1 MEGKGGNLVCGN
13 INSISHIF
21 HIGATDLILICD
33 CSLVDFAFNVSIN
46 FGTCICHVL
55 IFVLHSSI
63 VNNYASAI
71 RMTLHQQLQ
80 Y

>member
-1 MEGKGGNLVCGN
+1 MCGN

-21 HIGATDLILICD
+21 HTAGATDLILICH
-33 CSLVDFAFNVSIN
+33 CSLVDFAFNVSN
-46 FGTCICHVL
+46 FGTCIAIDVL

-71 RMTLHQQLQ
+71 RMTLHRQPQ

>member
-21 HIGATDLILICD
+21 HIGATDLILICH
-33 CSLVDFAFNVSIN
+33 CSLVDFAFNVSN
-46 FGTCICHVL
+46 FGTCIAIDVL

-71 RMTLHQQLQ
+71 RMTLHRQPQ

>member
-1 MEGKGGNLVCGN
+1 MCGN

-21 HIGATDLILICD
+21 HTGATDLILICH
-33 CSLVDFAFNVSIN
+33 CSLVDFAFNVSN
-46 FGTCICHVL
+46 FGTCIAIDVL

-71 RMTLHQQLQ
+71 RMTLHRQLQ